1 MPFEFTDQHIQDY
14 HQLGFTIFRELIPV
28 SLLGDLRRE
37 AEKGRGIA
45 RQRSGEQAQRLQ
57 PIKSFAEQMSL
68 KPFEDFVRLPQ
79 LRDAIA
85 KLLGPNF
92 WYGLLRDEPMHATG
106 ILYEP
111 AAQPWCT
118 RWHRDWRDN
127 VPGLEIKVWEAKQN
141 DLRYFNQVNCAL
153 YDDTST
159 WVVPGSHLRRDT
171 LGEAR
176 RFPTRPIPQPDVTGK
191 TPEEAEYECR
201 RYCESMPG
209 AFEARLHAGDF
220 MLYRNSLWHLGN
232 YVPYRKRAT
241 IHDAIG
247 TAEFADWFTNW
258 PRRSKE
264 STEREAFENPNQELL
279 GALSS

>member
-37 AEKGRGIA
+37 AEKGRAIA

-68 KPFEDFVRLPQ
+68 KPFEDFVQLPQ

-92 WYGLLRDEPMHATG
+92 WYGLLRDEPLHATG

-111 AAQPWCT
+111 AIQPWCT

-127 VPGLEIKVWEAKQN
+127 VPGLEIKAWEAKQN
-141 DLRYFNQVNCAL
+141 DPRYFNQVNCAL

-176 RFPTRPIPQPDVTGK
+176 RFPTRPIPQPEVTGK
-191 TPEEAEYECR
+191 SAEEAEYECR

-209 AFEARLHAGDF
+209 AHEAHLHAGDF

-264 STEREAFENPNQELL
+264 SVEREAFENPNRELVES
-279 GALSS
+279 A